1 MIETVR
7 SEAGSSFLFFVFL
20 AAGIWVVAVEYLY
33 PELFRRDTRHLF
45 YFSGLG
51 SQQRNARSYTAYRIL
66 ASLCCALVLALF
78 FAVYLT
84 RVYPFAC
91 TFSFSLVGTAFA
103 VAAAFLLLR
112 YALDGFLAWL
122 FDVRMQV
129 KDVLEKNVAFRQAF
143 GVYGLAVLFVL
154 TYSGLAPAVFT
165 ESALWWFAGLYLA
178 TYLASMAEYLVGKPE
193 YIFYFIFYLCITE
206 ICPAIVAWSLFK
218 RTLA

>member
-7 SEAGSSFLFFVFL
+7 SEAGSSFLFFAFL
-20 AAGIWVVAVEYLY
+20 AAGVLVVAVEYLY

-51 SQQRNARSYTAYRIL
+51 SQERNARSYTTYRIL
-66 ASLCCALVLALF
+66 ASVCCALAVSLF
-78 FAVYLT
+78 LSVYLA

-91 TFSFSLVGTAFA
+91 TFSPSLVATVLAGATS
-103 VAAAFLLLR
+103 FLLLR
-112 YALDGFLAWL
+112 YAADGFLAWL
-122 FDVRMQV
+122 FDVRAQV
-129 KDVLEKNVAFRQAF
+129 KVILEKNVAFRLAF

-165 ESALWWFAGLYLA
+165 EGALGWLAVLYVA
-178 TYLASMAEYLVGKPE
+178 IYLASMAEYLVGKPE

-206 ICPAIVAWSLFK
+206 ICPVIVAWSLFE